1 MLSHMSVEIQGVE
14 MLTPVVG
21 FCCDGFINPIG
32 VVAGVRRQRLA
43 LSIGPNEDGDRI
55 QSLKHCVLNILNNS
69 TSTTK
74 LVLKIILVTL

>member
-1 MLSHMSVEIQGVE
+1 MSVEIQIINNINSRRW
-14 MLTPVVG
+14 

-43 LSIGPNEDGDRI
+43 LSIGPNEDGYRI

-69 TSTTK
+69 ASTTK
-74 LVLKIILVTL
+74 LRLKIILVTL